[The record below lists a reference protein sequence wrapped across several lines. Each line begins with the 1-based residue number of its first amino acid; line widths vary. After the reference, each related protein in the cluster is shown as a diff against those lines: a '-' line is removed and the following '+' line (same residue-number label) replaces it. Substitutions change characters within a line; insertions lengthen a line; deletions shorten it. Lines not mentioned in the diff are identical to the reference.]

1 MAGRATPL
9 ALTLASGSPRR
20 RALLEALGFPLKVVP
35 PRVEEAGEDLPQDP
49 RELALALARRKG
61 EEVPGEWVLAADTVV
76 DLDGQ
81 ALGKPRDRAEN
92 RLFLRLLSGKTHR
105 VHTAIYLRTPQDL
118 VVEVHTTRVRFRNL
132 SEEEI
137 AWYVESGEGLG
148 CPNPSDG
155 QGLPRFWCG

>member
-9 ALTLASGSPRR
+9 VLTLASGSPRR
-20 RALLEALGFPLKVVP
+20 RALLEALFATRSSEALGFPLKVVP

-76 DLDGQ
+76 DLDGRV
-81 ALGKPRDRAEN
+81 LGKPRDRVEN
-92 RLFLRLLSGKTHR
+92 HLFLRLLSGRTHQ

-132 SEEEI
+132 SEEE
-137 AWYVESGEGLG
+137 
-148 CPNPSDG
+148 
-155 QGLPRFWCG
+155 